1 MGQLWCFFRVQTLA
15 YTGKENEPNEWLDR
29 FEQGFQKNIEIYD
42 AIRDGKT
49 LSEIGAMFH
58 NHYFEFPRP
67 ALFGLDAIAK
77 KYGKF
82 HYTSSNVNL
91 VINMASFATRNN
103 ARAVV
108 SDNRDCYIYEGDWQF
123 WSGKQ
128 FRVDEQNPNKFKTI
142 HFDRGALARVC
153 GIEAI
158 HRPLFA
164 TLIGN
169 RRDEDFRN
177 KLTEF
182 AKRLDKHGSPVA
194 KVAKYVK
201 KLQGNYQVHEL
212 NFKRL
217 SEDVFQSCEDRY
229 IRFLK
234 GRIDSYDLDRIPD
247 EEHDTLSRL
256 CSSQYYR
263 DVSMIM
269 DDDRVLIL
277 SFYDLRGEYETE
289 TLPVL
294 FLNWDRRKSGILQ
307 KVWRIESKPI
317 KAFAK
322 FRFDGCFRV
331 RVKKPIRPKSNAI
344 QHSLLM
350 KQMKVFIFSIISVD
364 VPDIEDLYCDHKI
377 SDINWNMLAF
387 VMGFDDVLV
396 AVIKSLPRAFRLVCT
411 TLVVLVK
418 VWHSKM
424 TLTYGKRNDSLIN
437 VFCSPHLGWSF
448 YRGRSRWNSFDY
460 VHG

>member
-1 MGQLWCFFRVQTLA
+1 MTDIGATLVFFSCKNTRIYA
-15 YTGKENEPNEWLDR
+15 GKENEPNKWLDR
-29 FEQGFQKNIEIYD
+29 FEQGFQKNIDLYD

-49 LSEIGAMFH
+49 LPEIDAMFV
-58 NHYFEFPRP
+58 NRYFEFPRP

-91 VINMASFATRNN
+91 PIRMASFATRNN
-103 ARAVV
+103 ARAIV
-108 SDNRDCYIYEGDWQF
+108 SDNSDCYIYEGDWQF
-123 WSGKQ
+123 WSAKQ
-128 FRVDEQNPNKFKTI
+128 FRIDEQNPNKFETI
-142 HFDRGALARVC
+142 HFDRGALATVC
-153 GIEAI
+153 GIDAI

-169 RRDEDFRN
+169 RRDEGFSN

-182 AKRLDKHGSPVA
+182 AQRLDKRGSSVA

-201 KLQGNYQVHEL
+201 ELQGNYQVHEL

-217 SEDVFQSCEDRY
+217 SEDVFQSREDKY

-234 GRIDSYDLDRIPD
+234 ARIDSYDLDRIPD
-247 EEHDTLSRL
+247 EEHDILSRL
-256 CSSQYYR
+256 SSTEYYR

-269 DDDRVLIL
+269 DDDRVFIL

-294 FLNWDRRKSGILQ
+294 FLNWDRRRSGILQ

-317 KAFAK
+317 NVFAK

-344 QHSLLM
+344 QHSLL
-350 KQMKVFIFSIISVD
+350 
-364 VPDIEDLYCDHKI
+364 IET
-377 SDINWNMLAF
+377 NA
-387 VMGFDDVLV
+387 
-396 AVIKSLPRAFRLVCT
+396 
-411 TLVVLVK
+411 
-418 VWHSKM
+418 
-424 TLTYGKRNDSLIN
+424 
-437 VFCSPHLGWSF
+437 SF
-448 YRGRSRWNSFDY
+448 YLFNNNFS
-460 VHG
+460 